1 MRGVAGEVKEVNR
14 KFLWGGIAVLTLIVA
29 FSCKKTEEK
38 VTKAPLKASLSPAIN
53 SVKILP
59 EVPIS
64 REPLQAVVDPPTPG
78 VGNYIYQW
86 KKNGEEVMGEAE
98 AMLESGRFAKGDHI
112 EVEVVLFQDE
122 TERGKK
128 RSDPVIILN
137 SPPVVKSATIKPSP
151 AYSRDELEAKVEVLD
166 ADGDYIRYTYQWEKA
181 GKDIPDASSA
191 TLSHSFFKKGDKI
204 SYRVHV
210 SDGESEEI
218 VFHANAITI
227 LNSPPCIL
235 SQPSGEISEESLYEY
250 RITAEDPDGD
260 PITFGLSAAPE
271 GMTVDASTGMIRW
284 KVGEAQLDKS
294 YEFKVIVSDAEGA
307 LALQPITL
315 KVSF

>member
-1 MRGVAGEVKEVNR
+1 MAGEVKELNR
-14 KFLWGGIAVLTLIVA
+14 KFLWGAIAVLTLIVA

-59 EVPIS
+59 EVPLS
-64 REPLQAVVDPPTPG
+64 REPLQAVLDPPTPA

-86 KKNGEEVMGEAE
+86 KKNGEEVMGETDAIV
-98 AMLESGRFAKGDHI
+98 ESGRFAKGDHM

-122 TERGKK
+122 TERDRR

-181 GKDIPDASSA
+181 GKDIPDASSP
-191 TLSHSFFKKGDKI
+191 TLSRSFFKKGDKI
-204 SYRVHV
+204 SYRINVT
-210 SDGESEEI
+210 DGESEEI

-284 KVGEAQLDKS
+284 KVGETQLGKS
-294 YEFKVIVSDAEGA
+294 YEFKVIVSDIEGA

>member
-1 MRGVAGEVKEVNR
+1 MKEVKR
-14 KFLWGGIAVLTLIVA
+14 KFLWGAIAILTLIVA

-181 GKDIPDASSA
+181 SKDIPDASSA
-191 TLSHSFFKKGDKI
+191 TLARSFFKKGDKI
-204 SYRVHV
+204 CYRVHV

-271 GMTVDASTGMIRW
+271 GMTVDASTGMITW
-284 KVGEAQLDKS
+284 KVGQAQLDKN